1 MSDDISSTLGR
12 RQYCKREFNKRV
24 ASYFKADDMELGRL
38 TDDILQ
44 SMEFLVL
51 MMWHHRE
58 HSDNPEFQSAFDNL
72 VLAAGRLRVDSL
84 TSLIGAL
91 VEAQRGGGSLIK
103 PLSELVE
110 YFNMLLG

>member
-1 MSDDISSTLGR
+1 MSDATSATLGR
-12 RQYCKREFNKRV
+12 KQYCKREFNKRV
-24 ASYFKADDMELGRL
+24 ASYFKAGDIELARM

-51 MMWHHRE
+51 MMWHYRE
-58 HSDNPEFQSAFDNL
+58 HSDNPEFQNAFDNL

-91 VEAQRGGGSLIK
+91 AEAQRGGGSLIK
-103 PLSELVE
+103 PLSDLVE